1 MSLEQWQQNGWLQ
14 RSDATVPEI
23 HQLFGLVDREVADA
37 AVEALSVEGRFE
49 HAYHAALQLCAIPLR
64 SSGYRVPKGGSLHK
78 RTIDSL
84 RFTLGEPH
92 AETAVQLDRFS
103 RARGRT
109 VYEQVGVVTR
119 QDAED
124 LLTLARQLRTE
135 VIKWLRAI
143 HPELLPPG
151 L

>member
-1 MSLEQWQQNGWLQ
+1 
-14 RSDATVPEI
+14 
-23 HQLFGLVDREVADA
+23 VDREMADA
-37 AVEALSVEGRFE
+37 AVEALSDEGRFE

-64 SSGYRVPKGGSLHK
+64 SSGYRVPKGGWLHK

-84 RFTLGEPH
+84 RYTLGEPY
-92 AETAVQLDRFS
+92 AETAVSLDRFS

-109 VYEQVGVVTR
+109 VYEQVDVVTR

-135 VIKWLRAI
+135 VIKWLRAA